1 MSLELRKQWCEAQA
15 RMTWLKSG
23 LAENTVYANND
34 VAIALARA
42 IVAEA
47 EYIKVAERMLVE
59 FYGGEATGES
69 DE

>member
-23 LAENTVYANND
+23 LAENTMYANND

-42 IVAEA
+42 IVVETGFI
-47 EYIKVAERMLVE
+47 EETEKMLVK
-59 FYGGEATGES
+59 FYGGDAFGES